1 MVPLYKNKRD
11 KSESRNYNIVISLL
25 SMIGKVHQEI
35 IIDIVRMIIG
45 KLLGAKQGEDSCVVE
60 GV

>member
-1 MVPLYKNKRD
+1 
-11 KSESRNYNIVISLL
+11 
-25 SMIGKVHQEI
+25 MIGKVHQEI